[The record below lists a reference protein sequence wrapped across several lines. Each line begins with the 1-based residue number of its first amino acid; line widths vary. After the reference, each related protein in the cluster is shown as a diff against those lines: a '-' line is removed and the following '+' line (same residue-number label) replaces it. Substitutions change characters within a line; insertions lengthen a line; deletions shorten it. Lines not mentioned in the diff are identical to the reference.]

1 MTYISHA
8 RTPEEL
14 KAEVCSDLKRRL
26 SNLDDYDKF
35 ITRSEAE
42 KARVARAKLELE
54 SMLHYWSNLEIVRP
68 VRRRKSVETGLVT
81 ANEERAKQKLPA
93 LDHPV

>member
-8 RTPEEL
+8 RTSEEL

-42 KARVARAKLELE
+42 KARVARAKNELE
-54 SMLHYWSNLEIVRP
+54 SMLHYWSELEIVRP
-68 VRRRKSVETGLVT
+68 VRRRKK
-81 ANEERAKQKLPA
+81 ERGHNDKQ
-93 LDHPV
+93 